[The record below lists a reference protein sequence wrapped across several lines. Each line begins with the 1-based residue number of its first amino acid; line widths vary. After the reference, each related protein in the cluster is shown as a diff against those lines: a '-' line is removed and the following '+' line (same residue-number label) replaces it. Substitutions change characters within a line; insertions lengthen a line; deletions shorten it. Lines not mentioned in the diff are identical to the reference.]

1 MALTIDDLIVKD
13 TIIEVEGVKLNCKP
27 PKMSHLLVLNKI
39 GEGFKNIANLSR
51 EEIISLENDF
61 EWVINDLIPELSGK
75 VLQIQVML
83 DVITQIM
90 EQVEP
95 EENKELAEKGVK
107 FDTDPKAEKIG

>member
-1 MALTIDDLIVKD
+1 MALSIDDLIVKD
-13 TIIEVEGVKLNCKP
+13 TIIDVEGVKLNCKP

-39 GEGFKNIANLSR
+39 GEGFKNISNLSR